1 MRFFDLRQKEVINA
15 CTCKSMGCPVDVEI
29 ECKTGNV
36 TALIIP
42 GPGRMW
48 GLLGRDCEYIV
59 PWECVL
65 QVGDD
70 IILVEI
76 KEDACLKKY

>member
-15 CTCKSMGCPVDVEI
+15 FTCKSMGCPVDLDI
-29 ECKTGNV
+29 DCKTGAV
-36 TALIIP
+36 IALIIP

-48 GLLGRDCEYIV
+48 GLLGRDCEYII

-76 KEDACLKKY
+76 KEELCLKKY